1 MFIMVR
7 LFFLML
13 LLVAVSACQD
23 KDIEPRFINYSDG
36 TKQASFFVNKKG
48 DMVGPYTEYYRSSK
62 IKSVKV
68 FENNLEQGK
77 GIHYYE
83 TGELREV
90 QYFVQ
95 GKKHGGDTLYEIDGK
110 FRNLSY
116 FDHGKMNGTFIK
128 YKDSMDSIELE
139 SVYIQDSLVSIKKY

>member
-1 MFIMVR
+1 MFNLR
-7 LFFLML
+7 LFF
-13 LLVAVSACQD
+13 VISYIIVVCSCKD

-36 TKQASFFVNKKG
+36 TKLATFFVNKKG
-48 DMVGPYTEYYRSSK
+48 DMVGPYTEFYRSGK
-62 IKSVKV
+62 IKSIKV

-90 QYFVQ
+90 QYFVN
-95 GKKHGGDTLYEIDGK
+95 GKKHGGDTLYEMNGK
-110 FRNLSY
+110 IRNLSY

-128 YKDSMDSIELE
+128 YKDSTDSIELE
-139 SVYIQDSLVSIKKY
+139 SIYIQDSLVSIKKY